1 MIIIVHALMVMTTL
15 FLLAIMGVFIFSI
28 VRRKRDMAN
37 VTGSLI
43 SCFFYCLC
51 HLADMEVNYVFA

>member
-1 MIIIVHALMVMTTL
+1 MIIIAHALMVMTTL

-43 SCFFYCLC
+43 SGFFIACAIWLIWR
-51 HLADMEVNYVFA
+51 

>member
-1 MIIIVHALMVMTTL
+1 MIIIAHALMVMTTL

-43 SCFFYCLC
+43 SCFFTFFDS
-51 HLADMEVNYVFA
+51 LANVNP

>member
-1 MIIIVHALMVMTTL
+1 MIIIAHALMVMTTL
-15 FLLAIMGVFIFSI
+15 FLLAIMGVFFFSI

-43 SCFFYCLC
+43 SCFFIACAIWLIWR
-51 HLADMEVNYVFA
+51 